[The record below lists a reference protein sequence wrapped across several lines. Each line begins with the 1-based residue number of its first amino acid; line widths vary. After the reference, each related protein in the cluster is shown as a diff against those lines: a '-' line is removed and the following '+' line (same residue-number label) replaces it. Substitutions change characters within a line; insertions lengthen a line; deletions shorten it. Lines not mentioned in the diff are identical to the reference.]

1 LAIIAISA
9 PSFWVA
15 TLVIVYPSIW
25 WGWTPAL
32 EYIPFS
38 EDPLGN
44 LLQFIIPGVLVG
56 MVMSGTDMRLSRT
69 MMLEVLRQDYI
80 RTAWAKGLRERVIV
94 LKHALKNAMIPVVTD
109 LALLLP
115 MMIGG
120 MVVIETIFVLPGMGR
135 YFLDSIR
142 IRDYPVVSA
151 VSLMVATFV
160 VIVNLLVDLTYG
172 WLDPRVVYK

>member
-1 LAIIAISA
+1 
-9 PSFWVA
+9 
-15 TLVIVYPSIW
+15 
-25 WGWTPAL
+25 
-32 EYIPFS
+32 
-38 EDPLGN
+38 
-44 LLQFIIPGVLVG
+44 
-56 MVMSGTDMRLSRT
+56 
-69 MMLEVLRQDYI
+69 
-80 RTAWAKGLRERVIV
+80 
-94 LKHALKNAMIPVVTD
+94 
-109 LALLLP
+109 